1 MVLIVADCVKDK
13 LGIVQG
19 KKVREKEGER
29 EGEEMPWT
37 GQVCLDWHCSDCS
50 LMLI

>member
-19 KKVREKEGER
+19 KRVREKEGRER
-29 EGEEMPWT
+29 GEGGRNAM
-37 GQVCLDWHCSDCS
+37 DWAGVP
-50 LMLI
+50 

>member
-19 KKVREKEGER
+19 KRVREKEGEGER
-29 EGEEMPWT
+29 EGGRNAM
-37 GQVCLDWHCSDCS
+37 DWAGVP
-50 LMLI
+50 

>member
-19 KKVREKEGER
+19 KRVREKEGA
-29 EGEEMPWT
+29 EGEEMSWT
-37 GQVCLDWHCSDCS
+37 GQVCLHWHSSDCS